1 MIPSNSQKDKNRKLE
16 CVANNNFEDLPEK
29 KKKKDSCYVLSS
41 LVLHAP

>member
-29 KKKKDSCYVLSS
+29 KKKMILDMCCL
-41 LVLHAP
+41 A